1 MKRLGVYLALLL
13 PAILLGLWSAFPEA
27 DPSIVAPI
35 AHFYIVSFTTFAAT
49 VVSLFVIISVGET
62 ALPRHLFLATAFAW
76 MGAVFFIHGATTP
89 GALITN
95 FHPAITWAAWL
106 TLFGGG
112 VIFLIGGFAS
122 NRPNPTLLRL
132 VAGGCLL
139 LYALFVVA
147 AFTIPDVIST
157 LVALHISPSMENLIF
172 LVTLVIWMVGA
183 VRHYLNWRQSHNF
196 LDGLMAFEAG
206 WYAVATVSMFRFAQ
220 NKASWWLYHVLLLL
234 GFLIAIYAL
243 WRAYEQVRTFRLTR
257 YFAATSLIV
266 TAALALLAAQLYS
279 DLTFRNLQTE
289 LEADTKNS
297 TEHAAGL
304 VAESL
309 PGVTTAAELSALDPD
324 DAWRQ
329 AMVTLRDSLGNLD
342 ELSLY
347 DASGGEVFSTMT
359 TTGQGQPPPQPESF
373 MAALTGTSQVLLLA
387 PGSALGEYV
396 PESSGHL
403 VVVYAP
409 LYPAGAAQ
417 DAAPIGSVV
426 GVRSV
431 PQLTNAQTLSRFSG
445 LVLAALTLGGL
456 FSALLFIVFRADR
469 LIRNRTRELEA
480 AYAELRQAEGLR
492 DDLTRMIVHDLRNPL
507 TALTANLDLIGKTLN
522 NPAYPDAPP
531 RFLTGARAAGQR
543 MTGMIDDLLNVGK
556 FEAGELRL
564 VPAPIY
570 LPTLLADKVEAYR
583 SQAEKEG
590 KTLTVRAPAEL
601 PTVQADLALVS
612 RVIDNLLSNAFKY
625 TEIGGKIEVD
635 AEKRDSHILVR
646 VIDNGEGIPPEYQTR
661 IFEKFVQV
669 TERNGAPLRK
679 GTGLGLA
686 FCRLAIEAHGG
697 KIRVESTPGYG
708 SIFFFTLP
716 LNSNGHNN

>member
-13 PAILLGLWSAFPEA
+13 PAVLLGLWSAFPEA
-27 DPSIVAPI
+27 DPSIAAPL

-62 ALPRHLFLATAFAW
+62 ALPRHLFLAAAFAW
-76 MGAVFFIHGATTP
+76 MGAAFFIHGATTP

-122 NRPNPTLLRL
+122 NRPHPTLLRL
-132 VAGGCLL
+132 VAVGI
-139 LYALFVVA
+139 ALAYLAFVVA
-147 AFTIPDVIST
+147 AFTVPDLIAA
-157 LVALHISPSMENLIF
+157 LVALHISPSMIDLIF
-172 LVTLVIWMVGA
+172 LLTLVIWMVGA

-196 LDGLMAFEAG
+196 IDGLMAFEAG
-206 WYAVATVSMFRFAQ
+206 WYATATVSLFRFKVW
-220 NKASWWLYHVLLLL
+220 NSSWWLYHVLLLF

-257 YFAATSLIV
+257 YYAATSLIV

-279 DLTFRNLQTE
+279 NLAFRILQSE
-289 LEADTKNS
+289 LEDDTSNV
-297 TEHAAGL
+297 TQHAAGL
-304 VAESL
+304 IADTL
-309 PGVTTAAELSALDPD
+309 PTVTSAADLSALKPD
-324 DAWRQ
+324 AGWRQ
-329 AMVTLRDSLGNLD
+329 TILAMRDSLGNLD
-342 ELSLY
+342 ELTLY
-347 DASGGEVFSTMT
+347 ATSGGSVFSTMDSA
-359 TTGQGQPPPQPESF
+359 GNGQPPPQPDSF
-373 MAALTGTSQVLLLA
+373 RAALTGETQALLLEPGVPLGDYA
-387 PGSALGEYV
+387 PETQA
-396 PESSGHL
+396 HL

-409 LYPAGAAQ
+409 LYPAGAAD

-426 GVRSV
+426 GVRAV
-431 PQLTNAQTLSRFSG
+431 PQLTSAQTLSRASG
-445 LVLAALTLGGL
+445 LVLAALSLGGL
-456 FSALLFIVFRADR
+456 FSALLFIVYRADR

-564 VPAPIY
+564 VLAPIY
-570 LPTLLADKVEAYR
+570 LPTLLGDKVEAYR
-583 SQAEKEG
+583 SQAEKDG
-590 KTLTVRAPAEL
+590 KSLTVRAPAEL
-601 PTVQADLALVS
+601 PTVMADLALIS
-612 RVIDNLLSNAFKY
+612 RVVDNLLSNAFKY
-625 TEIGGKIEVD
+625 TEIGGKIQIE
-635 AEKRDSHILVR
+635 AEKRDGLILVR
-646 VIDNGEGIPPEYQTR
+646 VSDNGEGIPLEYQTR

-669 TERNGAPLRK
+669 TERNGTPLRK

-716 LNSNGHNN
+716 LNQNNSN